1 MTDIAR
7 SRRRWRLAFLLLLP
21 LSLLSTG
28 FLVYAGV
35 DQSVTASYM
44 EADSRDTHE
53 DLAVL
58 RALVPE
64 LSPTVSRSAVLTT
77 LRRQHPKALITATD
91 STVGLGGLV
100 FRFGRDGH
108 LRVIEP
114 LN

>member
-35 DQSVTASYM
+35 DQGITASYM
-44 EADSRDTHE
+44 KADSRDTHE

-58 RALVPE
+58 RELLPE
-64 LSPTVSRSAVLTT
+64 LSPNASRSAVLTT
-77 LRRQHPKALITATD
+77 LRHQHPKALITATD
-91 STVGLGGLV
+91 STVGVGGLV

-108 LRVIEP
+108 LRAIAP